1 MKKAKT
7 FSLNLRC
14 GIYLLLSLSF
24 YKQGHGK
31 FGISLAFNYQS
42 CIMVLPQ
49 ILIPFSLLQKYSF
62 T

>member
-7 FSLNLRC
+7 FSLNLRWA
-14 GIYLLLSLSF
+14 IYLLLPLSF
-24 YKQGHGK
+24 YKQGHDK

-49 ILIPFSLLQKYSF
+49 ILIPFLLL
-62 T
+62 